1 MLCCISGG
9 GIPGCCA
16 QFLVGFFLR
25 AAYLRLVTGIVLCAD
40 GFLRRYYDGRF
51 PLGRTGEK
59 ETAHA
64 HDRYR
69 VCNDGA
75 GYVSGAVGT
84 NLARVNRIGM
94 KDSKK

>member
-1 MLCCISGG
+1 M
-9 GIPGCCA
+9 
-16 QFLVGFFLR
+16 
-25 AAYLRLVTGIVLCAD
+25 LCAD
-40 GFLRRYYDGRF
+40 GFLRRYYDGMVPVGKNWRK
-51 PLGRTGEK
+51 R
-59 ETAHA
+59 TAHA

-94 KDSKK
+94 KNSKK